1 MHHSPSTIRRIPPA
15 LYPSA
20 RLARSLSRS
29 LPPPRMS
36 TLDPV
41 IVVGGSYAGAHA
53 VRTLAKSLPK
63 GQRVI
68 LLEERTHMAHLYVL
82 PRFAIVPGYEQQAFV
97 PYNDLFS
104 HIADEEA
111 LKGLTDKEKDALD
124 PRAYSDEA
132 PRAQYIQATVV
143 GVERDRVHFVRHAHK
158 TKQERKRDEAAPT
171 SSTTTDGY
179 CGTTAMQVAECERDP
194 SLDEPPVGETSTV
207 KLKRSTKSGTMAN
220 GTVWQLEHPI
230 QQNGTH
236 VHAHEH
242 VLAETLEHTHLDDK
256 GHKVRYVAH
265 SEKPFVDGAA
275 GVSKLRD
282 SSCGNCASPSST
294 CCSSLGQT
302 ESTAS
307 QSSTTPPPT
316 STASGLSRSSSTTSV
331 SEVLMTPRAL
341 REHCAGCPSPSETC
355 CSTLVKTKPVLADCA
370 NCASPA
376 SSICCQTLQPR
387 VRPQVKREVVQQAGQ
402 ENAPAGTSDT
412 ETIKF
417 SYMIYAAGSRLPH
430 PLIRLPKKKM
440 EAKEWLMENQRVV
453 REASKVLIIGSGAL
467 GIRTSFAHPQ
477 SHPG

>member
-1 MHHSPSTIRRIPPA
+1 
-15 LYPSA
+15 
-20 RLARSLSRS
+20 
-29 LPPPRMS
+29 MS

-171 SSTTTDGY
+171 TTTTTDGY

-194 SLDEPPVGETSTV
+194 SLDGPPVGETSTV
-207 KLKRSTKSGTMAN
+207 KLKRSTKSGTTVN

-242 VLAETLEHTHLDDK
+242 VLAETLEHTHLDGK

-376 SSICCQTLQPR
+376 SSICCQTVQPR

-477 SHPG
+477 SDPG